1 MVKFIYYLIMSC
13 TLLLY
18 CCLNRNPMPEG
29 TNPNNDFNSIKGD
42 PHIYIDINTT
52 LAEEEV
58 FSALKSGFD
67 TIITNTPKGHKKT
80 KYNNFITWLSNNP
93 QKKKELAN
101 AFTIVYNFL
110 DDRRKRQSS
119 NLTTEQL
126 IINTLKCCVPKP
138 VNAICNDNNHAY
150 QTIPDI
156 DGNDLQ
162 NALHLNFTFLLQDIF
177 SKNSNEEIFK
187 ITIDNLREPFI
198 YIANFIGTDRLEQ
211 IIRQN
216 HLNDSQ
222 KQGLDLLKAALND
235 KGKFHQFLR
244 LDKDELKEIL
254 NHIYSELEKCG
265 RDDSKKDTFKNAIK
279 NYFNI
284 ITERKLDKFVD
295 QVTSSC

>member
-1 MVKFIYYLIMSC
+1 MVKFIYYLIMSY
-13 TLLLY
+13 TLFLY

-29 TNPNNDFNSIKGD
+29 NNPKNDFNSIKGD

-58 FSALKSGFD
+58 FNAFKSGLD
-67 TIITNTPKGHKKT
+67 TIVTNIPKGQNKT
-80 KYNNFITWLSNNP
+80 KYQGFIEWLSNNP

-101 AFTIVYNFL
+101 AFSIVYNFL
-110 DDRRKRQSS
+110 NDRRKRQSS
-119 NLTTEQL
+119 NLTTAQL
-126 IINTLKCCVPKP
+126 IINTLKCCTPKP
-138 VNAICNDNNHAY
+138 VSAICNDNNHAY
-150 QTIPDI
+150 QTILGI
-156 DGNDLQ
+156 DRQNLQ
-162 NALHLNFTFLLQDIF
+162 HALHLCFTFLLQDMF

-216 HLNDSQ
+216 LNDSQ
-222 KQGLDLLKAALND
+222 KQGLDLLKAALNA
-235 KGKFHQFLR
+235 KGKLHKFLQLNR
-244 LDKDELKEIL
+244 DKLKEIL

-265 RDDSKKDTFKNAIK
+265 KDDSKKDTFKNAIK

-295 QVTSSC
+295 QVTSDF